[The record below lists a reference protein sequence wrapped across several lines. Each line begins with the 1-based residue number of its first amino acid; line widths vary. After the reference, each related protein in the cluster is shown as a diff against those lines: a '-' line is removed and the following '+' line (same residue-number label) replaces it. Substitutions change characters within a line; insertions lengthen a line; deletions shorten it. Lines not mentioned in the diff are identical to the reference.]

1 MALHVLRQCV
11 LYHSLRD
18 VIHLILLLIRRLQ
31 LLLRREQQEH
41 KPELLL
47 RQILRPVKG
56 KRHGGH
62 AELERMDKGDKIRIR
77 QL

>member
-1 MALHVLRQCV
+1 M

-41 KPELLL
+41 EPELLG
-47 RQILRPVKG
+47 RQILRPIKG
-56 KRHGGH
+56 KRRRCH